1 MIAYPKTPLKM
12 PDGMNFGKIA
22 SLWKDD
28 KKNYIKESSMAAYT
42 LLLDN
47 HLLPRFENCSE
58 ISEKDVQDMV
68 NLKLGEGLSIKTV
81 KGMLIVLKMILKFGY
96 KYGLCNYVPFDV
108 KFPTN
113 TENSEIEVMTL
124 TNQRK
129 MMEYLKS
136 NFSFLNL
143 GLIICLSTGLRIG
156 EICALTW
163 NDLDASTGMISV
175 NKTIQRIYYKDGNTS
190 HTEVVIAPPKTSNS
204 KREVPMNKE
213 ILSIV
218 RPLKKIVSKDHYLLS
233 NSSKP
238 VEPRLYRIHLR
249 KVTDELG
256 LPRMKFHT
264 LRHSFATRCI
274 ESKCDY
280 KTVSVL
286 LGHSSISTTLNLYVH
301 PDSEQKKKCIDIVS
315 RKLK

>member
-47 HLLPRFENCSE
+47 HLLPRFEDCSE

-129 MMEYLKS
+129 MMEYLKPYDVALEAWS
-136 NFSFLNL
+136 PLAEGRHGIVKNKTLV
-143 GLIICLSTGLRIG
+143 TIG
-156 EICALTW
+156 EKYGKTAAQVALRFLVQNGVIIIPKTTHIERMQENIDLFDFTLSDDDMKAIQRLDTGHNVTGWPSDALTYQ
-163 NDLDASTGMISV
+163 V
-175 NKTIQRIYYKDGNTS
+175 
-190 HTEVVIAPPKTSNS
+190 
-204 KREVPMNKE
+204 
-213 ILSIV
+213 
-218 RPLKKIVSKDHYLLS
+218 
-233 NSSKP
+233 
-238 VEPRLYRIHLR
+238 
-249 KVTDELG
+249 
-256 LPRMKFHT
+256 
-264 LRHSFATRCI
+264 
-274 ESKCDY
+274 
-280 KTVSVL
+280 
-286 LGHSSISTTLNLYVH
+286 
-301 PDSEQKKKCIDIVS
+301 
-315 RKLK
+315 